1 MGQTKGPVACCR
13 WRMCYDSMIFTTNS
27 WVFFLPRL
35 DSITIPSLAPSSMRN
50 LENYT
55 SSNNTAGYIVWN
67 THLDSLLNDDLSS
80 SSLFGP
86 SDGLAVPLIGRHVIK
101 FYGKLKQ
108 ERGHEA
114 ESWTWRRPDV
124 ARQETTVARG
134 ASMSITGS

>member
-1 MGQTKGPVACCR
+1 
-13 WRMCYDSMIFTTNS
+13 MCYDSMIFTTNS

-55 SSNNTAGYIVWN
+55 ME
-67 THLDSLLNDDLSS
+67 HP
-80 SSLFGP
+80 LFGP

-134 ASMSITGS
+134 ASMSIP